1 MHYLVHK
8 RLTSL
13 AQPFSKVRLPKTR
26 SLYDKHRATADVA
39 ATSEN
44 SDVPILSMNF
54 QVRLQMSSE
63 EELTPHFFVLQE
75 GELTL
80 KLLTMFFDSVTKFQ
94 NMDAVL
100 QPIFYELVSKT
111 VQQLHVSKDKEGY
124 LDLLLTLFRTI
135 QVRAVMPVTVYP
147 VRSLAITLLST
158 FIEGASVKASLRFA
172 ASLLCA
178 LQGTLKRSPTSVG

>member
-1 MHYLVHK
+1 MQKNLHHTL
-8 RLTSL
+8 
-13 AQPFSKVRLPKTR
+13 F
-26 SLYDKHRATADVA
+26 
-39 ATSEN
+39 
-44 SDVPILSMNF
+44 I
-54 QVRLQMSSE
+54 
-63 EELTPHFFVLQE
+63 LQE

-124 LDLLLTLFRTI
+124 LDLLLTLFRTV

-147 VRSLAITLLST
+147 VRSLAVASLST
-158 FIEGASVKASLRFA
+158 FVEGASVKVSLRFA
-172 ASLLCA
+172 ASQLCA
-178 LQGTLKRSPTSVG
+178 SQDTLKRSPTSVG